1 VENAEEETAGHGGPA
16 WRFFASRRCHRCGDN
31 VFLYV
36 LFSTNMREEKIKHEQ
51 PEENRGYVL
60 DSCHG
65 I

>member
-1 VENAEEETAGHGGPA
+1 VYL
-16 WRFFASRRCHRCGDN
+16 C
-31 VFLYV
+31 VFVLYY
-36 LFSTNMREEKIKHEQ
+36 MREEKIKHEQ